1 MRHTAA
7 TWLMQAGT
15 DLYEA
20 AGYLGMSPEM
30 LWETYGK
37 HHPDFQ
43 RNAATAVGGRHKRG
57 GAKKPSQRP

>member
-20 AGYLGMSPEM
+20 AGYLGMSPET
-30 LWETYGK
+30 LWNTYGK

-43 RNAATAVGGRHKRG
+43 HQAATAVGGKR
-57 GAKKPSQRP
+57 RRT